1 MQDGIVIKHGCVNYL
16 NVVLFDYSLNI
27 WSNEYP

>member
-1 MQDGIVIKHGCVNYL
+1 MQDGIVIKGCVNYL